1 MRCGFEGEV
10 AVPVFSSEIAT
21 TKSHPSNRE
30 RNWRLA
36 CLLWAIMDPVNSTS
50 LRGNDEEL
58 ESLLWIAAYVVTR
71 NDAQ

>member
-1 MRCGFEGEV
+1 
-10 AVPVFSSEIAT
+10 
-21 TKSHPSNRE
+21 
-30 RNWRLA
+30 
-36 CLLWAIMDPVNSTS
+36 MDPVNSTS